1 MPFEKFKRTHIS
13 ANEPVISIY
22 GNRFHYSAHFVKLA
36 ELKNFSYVNYYIDEV
51 ERKIGFEF
59 SRTEVEG
66 YSYMLENRN
75 NKMWRSTANEIIS
88 KYPWVRKVAF
98 LKDRGINK
106 FISKK
111 RESLWTIQ
119 LCPAFENRI
128 PRNEVNRIGDVK
140 GIYRY
145 LLKEEVMY
153 FGKGNIRQRVGDGE
167 RKDWEYDTIEYSLIE
182 NEEDQYQWEYFWLEH
197 YKDNNLRLLPYYN
210 KVSGNKPE

>member
-13 ANEPVISIY
+13 INEPVISIY

-36 ELKNFSYVNYYIDEV
+36 ELKNFAYVNYYIDEV

-59 SRTEVEG
+59 SRVPNEG
-66 YSYMLENRN
+66 YSYILEDRN

-88 KYPWVRKVAF
+88 KYPWVSKVAY
-98 LKDRGINK
+98 LKDRSISK

-111 RESLWTIQ
+111 RENIWIIQ

-128 PRNEVNRIGDVK
+128 PRDEVNRIGDVK

-145 LLKEEVMY
+145 LLREEIVY
-153 FGKGNIRQRVGDGE
+153 IGKGNVKQRAGDGE
-167 RKDWEYDTIEYSLIE
+167 RKEWEYDTIEYSEVE
-182 NEEDQYQWEYFWLEH
+182 NEEDQYRWEYFWIEY
-197 YKDNNLRLLPYYN
+197 YKDKNFRLLPYYN
-210 KVSGNKPE
+210 KVSGNKTE

>member
-1 MPFEKFKRTHIS
+1 MPFVKFKRTHIS
-13 ANEPVISIY
+13 ANEPMISIY

-36 ELKNFSYVNYYIDEV
+36 ELKNFSYVNYYIDEA

-66 YSYMLENRN
+66 YSYTLENRN

-88 KYPWVRKVAF
+88 KYPWIRKVAF
-98 LKDRGINK
+98 LKDRSISK
-106 FISKK
+106 FTSKK
-111 RESLWTIQ
+111 RENMWTIQ

-128 PRNEVNRIGDVK
+128 PRDEVNRIGDAK

-145 LLKEEVMY
+145 LLREEIVY
-153 FGKGNIRQRVGDGE
+153 IGKGNVKQRACDVE
-167 RKDWEYDTIEYSLIE
+167 RKDWEFDTIEYSEIE
-182 NEEDQYQWEYFWLEH
+182 NEEEQFEWEYFWIEN

-210 KVSGNKPE
+210 KVSGNKQE